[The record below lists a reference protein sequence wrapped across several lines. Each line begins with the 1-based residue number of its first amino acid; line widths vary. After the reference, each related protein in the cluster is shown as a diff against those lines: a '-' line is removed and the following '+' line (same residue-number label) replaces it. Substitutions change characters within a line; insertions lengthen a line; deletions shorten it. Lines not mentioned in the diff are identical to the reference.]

1 MSFEYRYLLIQ
12 KGETFYRLMIY
23 KTIMWIAVLKLGYP
37 CNRIVRKNT
46 PIMKIVLTPQSARKK
61 D

>member
-1 MSFEYRYLLIQ
+1 
-12 KGETFYRLMIY
+12 MIY